1 VYFEGHFDDTENGV
15 KIRLNVDGMR
25 VVFKMDNFNYNRF
38 VESKIIS
45 NITCW
50 NFSAVHAVKPY
61 TTHIA

>member
-1 VYFEGHFDDTENGV
+1 MYFEGHFDDTENGV

-45 NITCW
+45 NITC
-50 NFSAVHAVKPY
+50 
-61 TTHIA
+61 